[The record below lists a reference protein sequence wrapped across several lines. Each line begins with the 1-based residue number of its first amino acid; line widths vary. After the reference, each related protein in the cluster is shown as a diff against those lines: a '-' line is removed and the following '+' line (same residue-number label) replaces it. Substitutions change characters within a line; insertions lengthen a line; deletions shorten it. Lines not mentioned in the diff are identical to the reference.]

1 MLGFASRLEALV
13 RRVLAAPPRNTRMLW
28 RAEELECSSGCF
40 TIAPDPGPPKGGG
53 WAAGAPARAQPPAGA
68 FPTSMSISQWRHT
81 AQPPC
86 S

>member
-13 RRVLAAPPRNTRMLW
+13 RRAQRNWSVLAGVSPLRPTW
-28 RAEELECSSGCF
+28 
-40 TIAPDPGPPKGGG
+40 TPQGGG

-68 FPTSMSISQWRHT
+68 FPTSISISQWRHT